1 MKIIAVLLNPT
12 IDQIFLID
20 HFQVGGTFKVKSSII
35 YPVGKAISFSL
46 GVREL
51 TKEKEIL
58 KVIALISQEDISL
71 YSNFLTAKGID
82 FEFVKVKGKTRS
94 NKTINDLVNHTTT
107 HIREEG
113 FKVEK
118 QDIESITKILTKTIQ
133 KGDMCVF
140 SGSIPPNAE
149 TTIYSKLISLAKQKG
164 AQTALDSNGEALLEG
179 VKARPNILK
188 PNLVELSQILK
199 KSEIN
204 ELNTADISKISANLL
219 KEGRTLLNEDTK
231 VVLITLG
238 KDGALCITKDSAFYG
253 NVTVDAKD
261 TVGSGDSFLA
271 GFILNYV
278 LKKDILMCFKSA
290 IACGAANTLT
300 PGPGI
305 FLIEDVKKLVEKVE
319 IKILT

>member
-12 IDQIFLID
+12 IDKIFEISNFQI
-20 HFQVGGTFKVKSSII
+20 GGTFKVKSSII

-51 TKEKEIL
+51 TKQKELL
-58 KVIALISQEDISL
+58 KVIALIGQEEIFL
-71 YSNFLTAKGID
+71 YSNFLTAKDID
-82 FEFVKVKGKTRS
+82 FEFIKVKGKTRS
-94 NKTINDLVNHTTT
+94 NVTINDFENHTTT

-113 FKVEK
+113 FKVERQELEK
-118 QDIESITKILTKTIQ
+118 LVKILDQTIQ
-133 KGDMCVF
+133 KGDICVF
-140 SGSIPPNAE
+140 SGSIPPNVDS
-149 TTIYSKLISLAKQKG
+149 TIYSKLISLAKQKG
-164 AQTALDSNGEALLEG
+164 AQSALDSNGEALLEG

-199 KSEIN
+199 KPEIN
-204 ELNTADISKISANLL
+204 ELNMTNIDKISANLL

-238 KDGALCITKDSAFYG
+238 KDGAICITKDGALYG
-253 NVTVDAKD
+253 NVTVEAKD

-271 GFILNYV
+271 GFVLSYS
-278 LKKDILMCFKSA
+278 LKKDILTCFKHA

-305 FLIEDVKKLVEKVE
+305 FSIEDVKKIKEKVE
-319 IKILT
+319 TKTLS